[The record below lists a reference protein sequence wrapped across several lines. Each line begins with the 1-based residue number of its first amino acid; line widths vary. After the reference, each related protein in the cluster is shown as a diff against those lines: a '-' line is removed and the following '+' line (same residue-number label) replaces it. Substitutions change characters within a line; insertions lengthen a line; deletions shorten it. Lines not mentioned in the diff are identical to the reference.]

1 MAKLTHCFG
10 TSHTS
15 KSGILWFQR
24 DHKLK
29 MALTMKP
36 IFGLQNRCLQWV
48 MSRWSV
54 HLYLQSTILMFGLIC
69 HICPDLLR
77 VSSHWGAF
85 PWHCRCYHE
94 QDSFITG
101 NFCELIYDGGCALW
115 TQYFQFNISGQK
127 FLIER
132 GAKNGIK
139 GYPPLP
145 WLLCKFWDVQR
156 YHLHKLKTL
165 HFSLNWL
172 HCKEIWLI
180 HSDCDREEVGL
191 KKTLS
196 IFSFSLRVIS
206 SF

>member
-1 MAKLTHCFG
+1 MSMAKLTHCFG

-115 TQYFQFNISGQK
+115 TQHFQFNISGQK

-139 GYPPLP
+139 GYPPL
-145 WLLCKFWDVQR
+145 
-156 YHLHKLKTL
+156 
-165 HFSLNWL
+165 S
-172 HCKEIWLI
+172 
-180 HSDCDREEVGL
+180 
-191 KKTLS
+191 
-196 IFSFSLRVIS
+196 
-206 SF
+206 